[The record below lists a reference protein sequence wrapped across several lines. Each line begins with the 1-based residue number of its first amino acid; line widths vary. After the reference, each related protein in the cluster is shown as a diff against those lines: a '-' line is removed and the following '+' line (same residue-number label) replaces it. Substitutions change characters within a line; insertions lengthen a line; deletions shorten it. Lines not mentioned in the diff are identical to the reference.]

1 MKKSVTVLALA
12 LSLSIPTLN
21 ASNPEILSTPISVVE
36 DNTNV
41 SALCPAVAK
50 GEIEKVKQLL
60 NNGVDVNKKSN
71 VMQPIHYAARHNRV
85 DIIKVLTT
93 VGSDIHTPCDK
104 GYSVIRHA
112 QKTNAVESSTHNN
125 GLPKFRIRNTFIR
138 MLSKYMTNFM
148 S

>member
-41 SALCPAVAK
+41 SALCIAVAK

-71 VMQPIHYAARHNRV
+71 VMQPIHYAARTL
-85 DIIKVLTT
+85 K
-93 VGSDIHTPCDK
+93 S
-104 GYSVIRHA
+104 
-112 QKTNAVESSTHNN
+112 N
-125 GLPKFRIRNTFIR
+125 G
-138 MLSKYMTNFM
+138 NFLFG
-148 S
+148 

>member
-41 SALCPAVAK
+41 SALCIAVAK

-71 VMQPIHYAARHNRV
+71 GMQPIHYAARHNRV
-85 DIIKVLTT
+85 DIIKVLITA
-93 VGSDIHTPCDK
+93 GSDIHTPCDK
-104 GYSVIRHA
+104 GYSAIRHA
-112 QKTNAVESSTHNN
+112 QKTNAVEAAEF
-125 GLPKFRIRNTFIR
+125 LKRFKRFKR
-138 MLSKYMTNFM
+138 
-148 S
+148 

>member
-41 SALCPAVAK
+41 SALCTAVAK
-50 GEIEKVKQLL
+50 GKIEKVKQLL

-71 VMQPIHYAARHNRV
+71 GMQPIHYAARHNRV
-85 DIIKVLTT
+85 DIIKVLITA
-93 VGSDIHTPCDK
+93 GSDIHTPCDK
-104 GYSVIRHA
+104 GYSAISHA
-112 QKTNAVESSTHNN
+112 QKTNAVEAVEF
-125 GLPKFRIRNTFIR
+125 LKRFKRFKR
-138 MLSKYMTNFM
+138 
-148 S
+148 

>member
-41 SALCPAVAK
+41 SALCTAVAK
-50 GEIEKVKQLL
+50 GEIEKVKQLF

-71 VMQPIHYAARHNRV
+71 GMQPIHYAARHNRV
-85 DIIKVLTT
+85 DIIKVLITA
-93 VGSDIHTPCDK
+93 GSDIHTPCDK
-104 GYSVIRHA
+104 GYSAISHA
-112 QKTNAVESSTHNN
+112 QKTNAVEAAEF
-125 GLPKFRIRNTFIR
+125 LKRFKRFKR
-138 MLSKYMTNFM
+138 
-148 S
+148 

>member
-21 ASNPEILSTPISVVE
+21 ASNPEILSTPISLVE

-41 SALCPAVAK
+41 SALCTAVAK

-71 VMQPIHYAARHNRV
+71 GMQPIHYAARHNRV
-85 DIIKVLTT
+85 DIIKVLITA
-93 VGSDIHTPCDK
+93 GSDIHTPCDK
-104 GYSVIRHA
+104 GYSAIRHA
-112 QKTNAVESSTHNN
+112 QKTNAVEAAEF
-125 GLPKFRIRNTFIR
+125 LKRFKRFKR
-138 MLSKYMTNFM
+138 
-148 S
+148 

>member
-1 MKKSVTVLALA
+1 MKKTVTVLALA

-21 ASNPEILSTPISVVE
+21 ASNPEILSTPISLVE

-71 VMQPIHYAARHNRV
+71 GMQPIHYAARHNRV
-85 DIIKVLTT
+85 DIIKVLITA
-93 VGSDIHTPCDK
+93 GSDIHTPCDK
-104 GYSVIRHA
+104 GYSAISHA
-112 QKTNAVESSTHNN
+112 QKTNAVEAAEF
-125 GLPKFRIRNTFIR
+125 LKRFKRFKR
-138 MLSKYMTNFM
+138 
-148 S
+148 

>member
-1 MKKSVTVLALA
+1 MKKSVTVLTLA

-41 SALCPAVAK
+41 SALCTAVAK

-71 VMQPIHYAARHNRV
+71 GMQPIHYAARHNRL
-85 DIIKVLTT
+85 DINKVLITA
-93 VGSDIHTPCDK
+93 GSDIHTPCDK
-104 GYSVIRHA
+104 GYSAISHA
-112 QKTNAVESSTHNN
+112 QKTNAVEAAEF
-125 GLPKFRIRNTFIR
+125 LKRFKRFKR
-138 MLSKYMTNFM
+138 
-148 S
+148 

>member
-41 SALCPAVAK
+41 SALCIAVAK

-71 VMQPIHYAARHNRV
+71 GMQPIHYAARHNRV
-85 DIIKVLTT
+85 DIIKVLITA
-93 VGSDIHTPCDK
+93 GSDIHTSCGK
-104 GYSVIRHA
+104 GYSAIRHA
-112 QKTNAVESSTHNN
+112 QKTNAVEAAEF
-125 GLPKFRIRNTFIR
+125 LKRFKRFKR
-138 MLSKYMTNFM
+138 
-148 S
+148 

>member
-41 SALCPAVAK
+41 SALCTAVAK

-71 VMQPIHYAARHNRV
+71 GMQPIHYAARHNRV
-85 DIIKVLTT
+85 DIIKVLITA
-93 VGSDIHTPCDK
+93 GSDIHTPCDK
-104 GYSVIRHA
+104 GYSAISHA
-112 QKTNAVESSTHNN
+112 QKTNAVEAAEF
-125 GLPKFRIRNTFIR
+125 LKRFKRFKR
-138 MLSKYMTNFM
+138 
-148 S
+148 

>member
-1 MKKSVTVLALA
+1 MKKTVTVLALA

-21 ASNPEILSTPISVVE
+21 ASNPEILSTPISLVE

-71 VMQPIHYAARHNRV
+71 GMQPIHYAARHNRL
-85 DIIKVLTT
+85 DINKVLITA
-93 VGSDIHTPCDK
+93 GSDIHTPCDK

-112 QKTNAVESSTHNN
+112 QKTNAVEAAEF
-125 GLPKFRIRNTFIR
+125 LKRFKRFKR
-138 MLSKYMTNFM
+138 
-148 S
+148 

>member
-41 SALCPAVAK
+41 SALCIAVAK

-71 VMQPIHYAARHNRV
+71 GMQPIHYAARHNRV
-85 DIIKVLTT
+85 DIIKVLITA
-93 VGSDIHTPCDK
+93 GSDIHTPCDK
-104 GYSVIRHA
+104 GYSAISHA
-112 QKTNAVESSTHNN
+112 QKTNAVEAAEF
-125 GLPKFRIRNTFIR
+125 LKRFKRFKR
-138 MLSKYMTNFM
+138 
-148 S
+148 

>member
-41 SALCPAVAK
+41 SALCTAVAK

-71 VMQPIHYAARHNRV
+71 GMQPIHYAARHNRV
-85 DIIKVLTT
+85 DIIKVLITA
-93 VGSDIHTPCDK
+93 GSDIHTPCDK
-104 GYSVIRHA
+104 GYSAIRHA
-112 QKTNAVESSTHNN
+112 QKTNAVEAAEF
-125 GLPKFRIRNTFIR
+125 LKRFKRFKR
-138 MLSKYMTNFM
+138 
-148 S
+148 

>member
-12 LSLSIPTLN
+12 FSLSIPTLN

-41 SALCPAVAK
+41 SALCTAVAK

-71 VMQPIHYAARHNRV
+71 GMQPIHYAARHNRV
-85 DIIKVLTT
+85 DIIKVLITA
-93 VGSDIHTPCDK
+93 GSDIHTPCDK
-104 GYSVIRHA
+104 GYSAISHA
-112 QKTNAVESSTHNN
+112 QKTNAVEAAEF
-125 GLPKFRIRNTFIR
+125 LKRFKRFKR
-138 MLSKYMTNFM
+138 
-148 S
+148 

>member
-1 MKKSVTVLALA
+1 MKKTVTVLALA

-21 ASNPEILSTPISVVE
+21 ASNPEILSTPISLVE

-41 SALCPAVAK
+41 SALCTAVAK

-71 VMQPIHYAARHNRV
+71 GMQPIHYAARHNRV
-85 DIIKVLTT
+85 DIIKVLIT

-104 GYSVIRHA
+104 GYSAISHA
-112 QKTNAVESSTHNN
+112 QKTNAVEAAEF
-125 GLPKFRIRNTFIR
+125 LKRFKRFKR
-138 MLSKYMTNFM
+138 
-148 S
+148 